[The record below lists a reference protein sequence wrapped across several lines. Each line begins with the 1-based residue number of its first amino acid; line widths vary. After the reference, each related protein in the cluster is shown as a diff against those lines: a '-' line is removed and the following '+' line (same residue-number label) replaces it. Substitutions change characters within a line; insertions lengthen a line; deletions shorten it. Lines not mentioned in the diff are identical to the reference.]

1 MKVFFFVA
9 EPQDDSAT
17 QDTQKIA
24 EQLQAWVGEDN
35 PHAVFIHTEAC
46 EQGGARLGV
55 EMKIKL
61 PKQLNTPLEAFYK
74 IANEYQCDFVVGFI
88 DGDDYEEVCF
98 FGKEEGKPDPFAI
111 GCYLG
116 FE

>member
-9 EPQDDSAT
+9 EPQDDSTT

-35 PHAVFIHTEAC
+35 PHAVFIHKEAG
-46 EQGGARLGV
+46 EQGDARLGV

-61 PKQLNTPLEAFYK
+61 PKQLNAPLDAFYK
-74 IANEYQCDFVVGFI
+74 ITHECNCDFVVGFI